1 MDKQERGIILIVD
14 DNPINLSILSQTL
27 DSVGFE
33 YRVAV
38 DGESALEQIQ
48 YELPDLILLDVQ
60 MPPGIDG
67 FETCKRLKE
76 NPSIE
81 DIPVIFTTALS
92 DLNHKVKGLAIGG
105 VDYITKPFEEE
116 EVIARVKIHLK
127 IRFLVQELARK
138 KSEVEAANEQLRRLA
153 TIDGLTQ
160 IANRRY
166 FDQYLAQEWKRLSRE
181 KQFLSMILCD
191 VDFFKRYND
200 TYGHQLGDDC
210 LKLVAQALSE
220 AVQRPADLVARYG
233 GEEFAVVLPNTNV
246 SGAMRVAE
254 SIKRAVQDLK
264 IPHEKS
270 DTSEYVSISQGVTSI
285 VPTDKIIPESL
296 ILSADKALYQAKNQ
310 GRNTYCLQL
319 SFSHLSSVSKL

>member
-1 MDKQERGIILIVD
+1 MDKQERGVILIVD
-14 DNPINLSILSQTL
+14 DNPINLSVLCQTL
-27 DSVGFE
+27 GGAGFD

-38 DGESALEQIQ
+38 DGESALEQIE

-67 FETCKRLKE
+67 FETCKRLKS
-76 NPSIE
+76 NPSVQE
-81 DIPVIFTTALS
+81 IPVIFTTALS
-92 DLNHKVKGLAIGG
+92 DLQNKIKGLAIGG

-127 IRFLVQELARK
+127 IRFLVQELARQK
-138 KSEVEAANEQLRRLA
+138 AEVEAVNEQLRRMA

-166 FDQYLAQEWKRLSRE
+166 FDQYLAQEWKRLTRDR
-181 KQFLSMILCD
+181 QFLSLILCD

-210 LKLVAQALSE
+210 LKQVANALSE
-220 AVQRPADLVARYG
+220 AVQRPADLAARYG
-233 GEEFAVVLPNTNV
+233 GEEFAVILPNTNV
-246 SGAMRVAE
+246 SGAIRVAE
-254 SIKRAVQDLK
+254 SIKKAVQDLK

-270 DTSEYVSISQGVTSI
+270 DASQYVSLSLGVASI
-285 VPTDKIIPESL
+285 IPTEKVIPESL
-296 ILSADKALYQAKNQ
+296 ILSADKALYQAKGK

-319 SFSHLSSVSKL
+319 NFSQVSG